1 MAVLYITVIVPQTQV
16 YAQGIPQDLNLY
28 ATAAVLMDAQSGRIL
43 YGKNVDLVLPMA
55 STTKIMT
62 AIIVLENTQMDEIV
76 DISAYAASMPEVKL
90 FVKKGEQFL
99 VRDLLYAMMLESHN
113 DVAVALAEHVGKSLL
128 ENELRDMSAADY
140 TTVQSKSAVA
150 AFAGLMNE
158 KAKEL
163 GAQSTHFITPNGLDA
178 QESVLGA
185 DGQIQMVDHSTSA
198 TDLARIMSYCI
209 LESPKRE
216 EFLTITQMPSHYLT
230 SLDGR
235 PFQCTN
241 HNAFLSMMDG
251 VISGKTGFTAKAGYC
266 YVGALR
272 RGERTYVVAL
282 LACGWPNHKT
292 YKWSD
297 TRKLMQYGLDYY
309 STEFFKDVAYPQ
321 DQLGEILVEDGCP
334 MVYGE
339 EARVPV
345 EIVDRGH
352 DPLHGGV
359 LLREDEDIR
368 VLCKME
374 ESLQAPIEKG
384 TQAGVIYYMVDD
396 HVYATERI
404 VTTRA
409 VEKLDYVWSFKQL
422 LSSFMM

>member
-1 MAVLYITVIVPQTQV
+1 
-16 YAQGIPQDLNLY
+16 
-28 ATAAVLMDAQSGRIL
+28 
-43 YGKNVDLVLPMA
+43 
-55 STTKIMT
+55 
-62 AIIVLENTQMDEIV
+62 
-76 DISAYAASMPEVKL
+76 
-90 FVKKGEQFL
+90 
-99 VRDLLYAMMLESHN
+99 
-113 DVAVALAEHVGKSLL
+113 L
-128 ENELRDMSAADY
+128 ENELRDMSAADFS
-140 TTVQSKSAVA
+140 TIQSKSAVA

-163 GAQSTHFITPNGLDA
+163 GAESTHFITPNGLDA
-178 QESVLGA
+178 QEQILGV
-185 DGQIQMVDHSTSA
+185 DGQIQMVDHATSA
-198 TDLARIMSYCI
+198 SDLARIMSYCI
-209 LESPKRE
+209 LESPKCD

-235 PFQCTN
+235 AFQCTN

-309 STEFFKDVAYPQ
+309 TTRFFKDVAYPQ
-321 DQLGEILVEDGCP
+321 DQLGGILVEEGCP
-334 MVYGE
+334 TVYGA
-339 EARVPV
+339 EARVAV
-345 EIVDRGH
+345 EIVDRGYT
-352 DPLHGGV
+352 PLQGGV
-359 LLREDEDIR
+359 LLREDEEIR

-384 TQAGVIYYMVDD
+384 TLAGSIYFMVGDL
-396 HVYATERI
+396 VFATEKI
-404 VTTRA
+404 VTSRSVA
-409 VEKLDYVWSFKQL
+409 KLDYVWYFKQL
-422 LSSFMM
+422 LTSFMM